1 MPARLLTVL
10 ALLLLLWGDVLQAQV
25 IPSPPAA
32 GGSSAALQASD
43 YGVVCDGTTDTTA
56 ALQAALDAAR
66 IGTQGLTLAM
76 PRATGTCRLTST
88 ITIANVTGLELQGNG
103 VKFIWDGASTTTPMF
118 LFQDT
123 NRAFFH
129 NFQVAASTAKPVA
142 TIFQFENATGGTVTP
157 SSNLLQDVIVECT
170 NGGCTN
176 AIRMAQGT
184 GGDANNEFN
193 TFERVRVSNP
203 ANACAKIDH
212 SQSKTNV
219 FVDFECANNGIG
231 VHIIENT
238 HGSFHCVRCRGG
250 GSTGADFYIT
260 NSNDLITITQSN
272 FENSNRLLET
282 PNSSGADLPLHISD
296 TRWSVTNF
304 LNADNRPIVYLFRG
318 PFVLETTKFEPA
330 TANKALQIRWNP
342 GSNFGSFT
350 ARNNYISSTLAN
362 PFFGTMP
369 TWQEGNLIN
378 RNDGSNAVQLGAS
391 FSPIPIPSQTI
402 NSGTTITADA
412 CGSVKSLT
420 ATGAVTT
427 NTTNTFDAPA
437 VFNTGCAMRVCN
449 VGANAITLDANT
461 NFLTSDGNDVVLAA
475 LTASAVSCV
484 TVVQSGTKWYQ
495 VR

>member
-1 MPARLLTVL
+1 MRQLSRWILLGLLVL
-10 ALLLLLWGDVLQAQV
+10 VLRTSHAQILVSPPTSGGSGGVLQAGE
-25 IPSPPAA
+25 A
-32 GGSSAALQASD
+32 
-43 YGVVCDGTTDTTA
+43 GVVCDGITDTTA
-56 ALQAALDAAR
+56 ALQAAIDAAR

-88 ITIANVTGLELQGNG
+88 VTIANVTGLELQGNG
-103 VKFIWDGASTTTPMF
+103 VKFLWDGASATTPMF

-129 NFQVAASTAKPVA
+129 NFQVNASAAKLVA
-142 TIFQFENATGGTVTP
+142 TVFQFENVAGGSVTP
-157 SSNLLQDVIVECT
+157 SSNIVEDVVVECT

-176 AIRMAQGT
+176 VIRMAQGT

-193 TFERVRVSNP
+193 TFIRVRIANP

-219 FVDFECANNGIG
+219 FIDFECANNQTG

-250 GSTGADFYIT
+250 GSTGADFYIN

-282 PNSSGADLPLHISD
+282 PNSSGAELPLHISD

-318 PFVLETTKFEPA
+318 PFLLETTKFEPA

-391 FSPIPIPSQTI
+391 MSPIPTPSQPV

-412 CGSVKSLT
+412 CGGVKQLT
-420 ATGAVTT
+420 STGAVTT

-437 VFNTGCAMRVCN
+437 VFNNGCAMRVCN
-449 VGANAITLDANT
+449 VGANAITLDANN